1 MDFDA
6 SRLGFLMDDLV
17 KILFAAFSQVKGF
30 LARLSF
36 GFGIF
41 GTHCVSG
48 EHGEGFQSPGLLVG
62 SRVNRRQDI
71 QASRTAQDSLF

>member
-1 MDFDA
+1 
-6 SRLGFLMDDLV
+6 
-17 KILFAAFSQVKGF
+17 
-30 LARLSF
+30 
-36 GFGIF
+36 
-41 GTHCVSG
+41 VSG